1 MHALLLCLL
10 ALPFHQDDKLAWMP
24 SLQQGYVQAQK
35 LKQPVLLRVTGEG
48 CPWCEKLEVEFAKA
62 EVQKA
67 LAEWTL
73 VSLDLS
79 KDEKEL
85 KPLAVQGIPALR
97 ILTPFGG
104 VVAAQDGYLP

>member
-1 MHALLLCLL
+1 MHVLLLCLV
-10 ALPFHQDDKLAWMP
+10 ALPVQQDDTLAWMP

-35 LKQPVLLRVTGEG
+35 LKQPVLLRVSGEG
-48 CPWCEKLEVEFAKA
+48 CPWCEKLELELGKA
-62 EVQKA
+62 EVQKE

-73 VSLDLS
+73 VALDVS

-97 ILTPFGG
+97 ILSPYGG
-104 VVAAQDGYLP
+104 VVATQDGY